1 MKHITVAM
9 SAAQA
14 AKLRNGHKVRVKKGC
29 GFSLIVHPE
38 RFHLMTRTFDKGRG
52 AEVQLSPEELSVN
65 KLYAS
70 VTPEE
75 HAGLSE
81 SPDAASQAIVESGA
95 PHAAGTGI
103 FGKKFDRGL
112 KKALGHQLSSVV
124 YKGAEHLREPLKQ
137 AIKGGL
143 TAAGAAATAFAP
155 ELAPAIL
162 MAQGRLGSM
171 SDKYIDDPS
180 KYQHKGGFE
189 DLVMGHGLFGK
200 TQRIMG
206 GLGAGMQFNKS
217 VMSHLRDASHGAH
230 MAGIKS
236 MDMADRAIHSR
247 GGSHTIHDMHEIGG
261 PISRGGG
268 FHHPHAVGHVGHRG
282 GMLAMHYSP
291 AMVSQPLSANFQ
303 FQHFLPPQYQAIGS
317 HGGGLYL

>member
-14 AKLRNGHKVRVKKGC
+14 AKLRNGHKVRVKKGS

-38 RFHLMTRTFDKGRG
+38 RYHLMTRTFDKGRG

-75 HAGLSE
+75 HTGLSA

-95 PHAAGTGI
+95 PHAAGQGI
-103 FGKKFDRGL
+103 FGKKFDRKL
-112 KKALGHQLSSVV
+112 KKALGHKLSSVV

-171 SDKYIDDPS
+171 SDRYIDDPS
-180 KYQHKGGFE
+180 KYQRKGGFE
-189 DLVMGHGLFGK
+189 ALAMGHG
-200 TQRIMG
+200 I
-206 GLGAGMQFNKS
+206 GLQFNKS
-217 VMSHLRDASHGAH
+217 VRSHLADATRGAH
-230 MAGIKS
+230 SAGIKS

-247 GGSHTIHDMHEIGG
+247 SGSHTIHDMHEMGG
-261 PISRGGG
+261 PISRGSG

-303 FQHFLPPQYQAIGS
+303 FQHFLPPQYQAVS
-317 HGGGLYL
+317 KHGGGLYL